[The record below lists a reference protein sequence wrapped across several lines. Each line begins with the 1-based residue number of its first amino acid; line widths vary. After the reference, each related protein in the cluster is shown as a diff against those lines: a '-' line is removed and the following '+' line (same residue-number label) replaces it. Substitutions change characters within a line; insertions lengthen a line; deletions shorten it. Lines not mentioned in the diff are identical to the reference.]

1 MTSKVVVTEQDHPLP
16 VTSSVEPEFEEVQ
29 AALYRGVLLELNRV
43 EVPYAVSGAFALQ
56 QHTGIWRVT
65 KDLDLFL
72 TAENVPRALSTLRE
86 QGFDC
91 EICDPVWL
99 AKAHHGEFFVDLIT
113 GMSNAALIVT
123 DEWIQRSSPAV
134 VIGVNTRVLGPE
146 ELIAS
151 KLFVTR
157 RERFDGADIAH
168 VIYGTKGKLDWN
180 WLLQLVGEH
189 WEILLWSLLLFR
201 YVYPAQTDYVPAAV
215 WKDLLSRLASEL
227 KSFGRDDRFRGSLID
242 DKMFAIDV
250 KEWGLPDILEEYR
263 ARRVPKLSDCVPE
276 KSDTSEPAA

>member
-1 MTSKVVVTEQDHPLP
+1 VSGSENPLP
-16 VTSSVEPEFEEVQ
+16 VTPSVEPEFEPMQ
-29 AALYRGVLLELNRV
+29 AALYRGVLIELNRARI
-43 EVPYAVSGAFALQ
+43 PYVVSGAFALQ

-72 TAENVPRALSTLRE
+72 TAENVPAALQALRQ

-99 AKAHHGEFFVDLIT
+99 AKAHRGDFFVDLIT
-113 GMSNAALIVT
+113 GMSNAAFVVT
-123 DEWIQRSSPAV
+123 DEWVRRASPAV
-134 VIGVNTRVLGPE
+134 VVGVETRVLGPE

-180 WLLQLVGEH
+180 WLIALVGEH
-189 WEILLWSLLLFR
+189 WEILLWALILFR

-215 WKDLLSRLASEL
+215 WKDLLSRLAGEL
-227 KSFGRDDRFRGSLID
+227 KSFSRDDPFRGSLID

-250 KEWGLPDILEEYR
+250 KEWGLADVLAEYR
-263 ARRVPKLSDCVPE
+263 ARRVPKLSDLPTCIP
-276 KSDTSEPAA
+276 DGPNTTEPAA